1 MPALRDAAHRRRFVE
16 TFEWR
21 TLTNEQ
27 RKLRGD
33 IHDLLEQANRDFDK
47 YQFNTVVAA
56 GMKMVNALAQLAPAP
71 GDVAQQPGNT
81 AVLFEAVDIL
91 VRLLSPVVPH
101 ITHALWARVGLGTSA
116 AIIDAPWPRADAGA
130 LVRDVIDMGVQ
141 VNGKLRG
148 RVNVP
153 ANASQEEVQTIALAD
168 ENVLRHMDGKPI
180 RKVIVVPGKLV
191 NIVI

>member
-1 MPALRDAAHRRRFVE
+1 
-16 TFEWR
+16 
-21 TLTNEQ
+21 
-27 RKLRGD
+27 
-33 IHDLLEQANRDFDK
+33 
-47 YQFNTVVAA
+47 
-56 GMKMVNALAQLAPAP
+56 MKMVNALAQLAPAQ
-71 GDVAQQPGNT
+71 GDGAQPPGNT

-101 ITHALWARVGLGTSA
+101 ITHALWPRVGLGASA
-116 AIIDAPWPRADAGA
+116 AVIDAPWPCADARA

-168 ENVLRHMDGKPI
+168 ENVVRHMDGKPI